1 MRWNGSCLCFKH
13 KVTDGCVCVLSS
25 CLKVERLRAVPVW
38 SPVLL
43 PVHRVCQCDRS
54 PSRQIQTVAESLLLL
69 WVRSATLHSLCHCRP
84 WTPHRDSRCTVYSGN
99 VFFLPQHVR
108 EMTSWL
114 VVFVYRCHFQ
124 DGDISRSSAFLFYD
138 LVWKRHRLR
147 HRSPVRTR
155 VFRQKV
161 RCLLLRTC
169 HNVVYW
175 GFNSYILTAI
185 LYNLF

>member
-1 MRWNGSCLCFKH
+1 MSSPPVSRLNAFVLFLCEVPFCCQFIEFANAIAARADKFKPWQ
-13 KVTDGCVCVLSS
+13 KAFFYCGW
-25 CLKVERLRAVPVW
+25 EALRV
-38 SPVLL
+38 
-43 PVHRVCQCDRS
+43 
-54 PSRQIQTVAESLLLL
+54 
-69 WVRSATLHSLCHCRP
+69 LHSLCHCRP